1 MPFLTLSEAEL
12 SWGDMPLLDRA
23 SLAIEP
29 GERIG
34 LIGRNGTGKS
44 SLLQVLAGIEKLEEG
59 ELIVQDGLRAVYLE
73 QEPAL
78 DLSLTLR
85 DSLVTRGRLEA
96 IDDERDRWE
105 RLAKLDEY
113 LDRLSLDGSALAQT
127 ASGGERKKAA
137 LALALSLEPDLL

>member
-23 SLAIEP
+23 SLSIEP

-44 SLLQVLAGIEKLEEG
+44 SLLQVLAGIEKLQEG

-85 DSLVTRGRLEA
+85 DSLVARGRLEA
-96 IDDERDRWE
+96 IDDERDR
-105 RLAKLDEY
+105 
-113 LDRLSLDGSALAQT
+113 
-127 ASGGERKKAA
+127 
-137 LALALSLEPDLL
+137 